1 MMTPLRSVALG
12 TRGNVVNAR
21 ADGTILISSP
31 EPLQPF
37 RKRYTESLE
46 HWAATTPNR
55 IFLGQRAADGSW
67 RTITYRDAYDSI
79 QRLSQFF
86 LDRGLSIERPVMILS
101 GNDIE
106 HALLAL
112 AAMHVGVGYAPISVA
127 FSLLSADHGKLRHT
141 YQVLTPGLV
150 FAANGRMY
158 QRAIDAVVPETVE
171 VLVIQDAPA
180 GRRAAMF
187 SDAVATSI
195 TPNVAERARSVGE
208 NTLAKILFTS
218 GSSAMPKGAIN
229 TNRML
234 CSNQQMSVQTWPFL
248 SDTPPV
254 LVDWLPW
261 NHTFGGNFVFGLALQ
276 FGGSLYI
283 DNGRPTP
290 QDIGK
295 TIENI
300 RDIRPTC
307 YFGVPKCYEMLL
319 PHLEADSNFR
329 DAFFDRM
336 QMIFYAAAGLPAA
349 VWDSLRQH
357 AITATGRRIFTTT
370 TLGSTETAPL
380 AMTANWDA
388 DEPGILGL
396 PVPGVELKLVPNERK
411 LELRVRGPNI
421 TPGYWRQP
429 EATAKAFDDEGW
441 YCMGDAVRFADPAN
455 ADRGLVFDGRI
466 AEDFKLST
474 GTWVNVGPLRAAA
487 NSALSP
493 LVRDVCITGHD
504 RDEVGLLIFPEFE
517 ACRKLCGLPETASND
532 EILRSE
538 KLLQDFQKRLDAIA
552 ATGTSSSNR
561 VARAIVLAE
570 PLTDV
575 EVTDKATLS
584 FNVVLERRQQ
594 DIIELYE
601 NPDSPRALLAPAP
614 LEAQGA
620 AS

>member
-1 MMTPLRSVALG
+1 
-12 TRGNVVNAR
+12 
-21 ADGTILISSP
+21 
-31 EPLQPF
+31 
-37 RKRYTESLE
+37 
-46 HWAATTPNR
+46 
-55 IFLGQRAADGSW
+55 
-67 RTITYRDAYDSI
+67 
-79 QRLSQFF
+79 
-86 LDRGLSIERPVMILS
+86 
-101 GNDIE
+101 
-106 HALLAL
+106 
-112 AAMHVGVGYAPISVA
+112 
-127 FSLLSADHGKLRHT
+127 
-141 YQVLTPGLV
+141 
-150 FAANGRMY
+150 
-158 QRAIDAVVPETVE
+158 
-171 VLVIQDAPA
+171 
-180 GRRAAMF
+180 
-187 SDAVATSI
+187 
-195 TPNVAERARSVGE
+195 
-208 NTLAKILFTS
+208 
-218 GSSAMPKGAIN
+218 
-229 TNRML
+229 
-234 CSNQQMSVQTWPFL
+234 
-248 SDTPPV
+248 
-254 LVDWLPW
+254 
-261 NHTFGGNFVFGLALQ
+261 
-276 FGGSLYI
+276 
-283 DNGRPTP
+283 
-290 QDIGK
+290 
-295 TIENI
+295 
-300 RDIRPTC
+300 
-307 YFGVPKCYEMLL
+307 MLL